1 MYNFK
6 LLALTFS
13 FILANN
19 LFSQE
24 VSDKQILKE
33 MKAKEIIWGEFYEED
48 IALVKMKE
56 TKKWGMY
63 RVDHYMYERK
73 LDYEEII
80 PPLFDSIGWFE
91 EKPFAIVKLKKKY
104 GLLLNPYEIYD
115 AAQKVKFE
123 YDAIKVIEKDYE
135 YTALAKVN
143 SKWGIID
150 WFDGTFLVDPMYD
163 TPADV
168 PLLDLDDWTLDI
180 YKAAKQKLAADIV
193 EFDPNNGDGA
203 FRARSR
209 ETQKWGLF
217 QSYDT
222 DTIYELIP
230 MAYDSVEFIPIN
242 GYYTAVY
249 QNGKVGIYLSKWSY
263 KSEARQTIPC
273 EYEGYKRY
281 ELYGNTLLALKKN
294 EKWAWVDWITGDAQ
308 TEFKYNSTDELPSPT
323 PPSEY

>member
-1 MYNFK
+1 MTKHFVIAIS
-6 LLALTFS
+6 LLANFTFAQELT
-13 FILANN
+13 
-19 LFSQE
+19 
-24 VSDKQILKE
+24 DKQILKE
-33 MKAKEIIWGEFYEED
+33 MHAKEITWGEFYDTEV
-48 IALVKMKE
+48 ALVKMKS

-63 RVDHYMYERK
+63 YVDRYMM
-73 LDYEEII
+73 DSVIQFDEIV
-80 PPLFDSIGWFE
+80 PPMFDSIGWFE
-91 EKPFAIVKLKKKY
+91 ENPFAIVKLKKRY
-104 GLLLNPYEIYD
+104 GLLLNPHEIHD

-123 YDAIKVIEKDYE
+123 YDAIKVIERDYE
-135 YTALAKVN
+135 YVALVQVN
-143 SKWGIID
+143 SKWGMID
-150 WFDGTFLVDPMYD
+150 WFDGTYLVDPMYD
-163 TPADV
+163 TPAEV
-168 PLLDLDDWTLDI
+168 PLLDLDDWSLDI
-180 YKAAKQKLAADIV
+180 YKAARQKLAADIV

-203 FRARSR
+203 LRARSG

-230 MAYDSVEFIPIN
+230 MQYDSVEFIPVN

-281 ELYGNTLLALKKN
+281 ELYGNTILALKKN

-308 TEFKYNSTDELPSPT
+308 TEFKYNSPDELPSPT